1 MNPYI
6 CYHLVMGKDKTTK
19 ASGRPRQFESETAL
33 KRAMQVFWRKGYLGA
48 SLSDLTEA
56 MGINR
61 PSLYSAFGNK
71 EKLFRK
77 VLEVY
82 FKGPSAYAHESI
94 QKPTARAVAEHLL
107 YGAINM
113 LTGPNSPSTCLWV
126 RCAMSSG
133 DGQLQKEFALQ
144 RAEGHT
150 LLKKRFQRAIE
161 EGDLP
166 PKTDTNELAHLLL
179 TVNYGLTVQ
188 ASTGATRKDL
198 ERVAD
203 AFMRNWPS
211 S

>member
-1 MNPYI
+1 MR
-6 CYHLVMGKDKTTK
+6 KQKKTK
-19 ASGRPRQFESETAL
+19 SKGRPRQFDTEVAL
-33 KRAMQVFWRKGYLGA
+33 QRAMQVFWRKGYAGA
-48 SLSDLTEA
+48 SLLDLTKA
-56 MGINR
+56 MGINP
-61 PSLYSAFGNK
+61 PSLYAAFGNK

-94 QKPTARAVAEHLL
+94 QKPTSRAVAEHLL

-113 LTGPNSPSTCLWV
+113 LTGPGSPSTCLWV

-133 DGQLQKEFALQ
+133 DGQLHKEFALQ

-150 LLKKRFQRAIE
+150 LLRKRFQRAIE

-166 PKTDTNELAHLLL
+166 SKTDTNELAHLLL
-179 TVNYGLTVQ
+179 TINYGLTVQ

-203 AFMRNWPS
+203 AFMRKWPS
-211 S
+211 NK